1 MAAVASIVLAN
12 GEAVPVNHTFAP
24 AIVTSSLSEF
34 HDRSG
39 GIVAGFGRISLGLRG
54 PTQGS
59 DAYKETIK
67 VVVPTLEQTSP
78 STATGIQPAP
88 TRAYDCLAVV
98 DMVFPTRSTLAERK
112 NLFAYLKNLLAKSE
126 STLLVENFEMPY

>member
-12 GEAVPVNHTFAP
+12 GETVPVNHTFAP
-24 AIVTSSLSEF
+24 AIVKSELVEL

-39 GIVAGFGRISLGLRG
+39 GIVAGYGRISFGLRA

-59 DAYKETIK
+59 DAYKGTVK

-88 TRAYDCLAVV
+88 TRAYDCLAVC
-98 DMVFPTRSTLAERK
+98 DLVFPTRSTLAERK
-112 NLFAYLKNLLAKSE
+112 NLFAYLKNLLAKAE